1 MARVSSGISDH
12 EMTNHEWKM
21 FNYEKKKEKLL
32 NDNRFYCKCGHTVN
46 IMPTREKKIC
56 SYCGYLVFR
65 DKEMQKKYDIDIQN
79 RENKMKFKKE
89 LRKMLN
95 DRT

>member
-1 MARVSSGISDH
+1 
-12 EMTNHEWKM
+12 
-21 FNYEKKKEKLL
+21 
-32 NDNRFYCKCGHTVN
+32 
-46 IMPTREKKIC
+46 MPTREKKMC

-89 LRKMLN
+89 LRKMLS

>member
-1 MARVSSGISDH
+1 MARVSRG
-12 EMTNHEWKM
+12 MTQHEWKM
-21 FNYEKKKEKLL
+21 FNYARKQEKVL

-46 IMPTREKKIC
+46 IMPTRKSKIC

-65 DKEMQKKYDIDIQN
+65 DEKMQEVYDRDIEK

-89 LRKMLN
+89 LRKYL
-95 DRT
+95 